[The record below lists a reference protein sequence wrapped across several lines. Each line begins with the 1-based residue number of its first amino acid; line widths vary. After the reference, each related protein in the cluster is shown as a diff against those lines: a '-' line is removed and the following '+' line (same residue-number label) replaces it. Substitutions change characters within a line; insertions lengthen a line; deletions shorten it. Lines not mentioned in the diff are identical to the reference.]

1 VCKGFPVGAD
11 IMLELAESPPDT
23 CVLFPPGPETCYLDW
38 LKSGSLSHRYLW
50 ECVTPHCHPLCTSL
64 TCYPQIC
71 NVSQA
76 FICPAVQIELITPPH
91 LAVVSGSEV
100 AWQLPLQSE
109 AGSWREWRGREA
121 GGLSVAGHNAE
132 MHLHTPLGEWLP
144 YQFATSI
151 FPGHRS
157 HSQIFL
163 AYG

>member
-1 VCKGFPVGAD
+1 VSCFPQGRRPVTLIGFSLGARVIYFCLQEMSQEKG
-11 IMLELAESPPDT
+11 
-23 CVLFPPGPETCYLDW
+23 
-38 LKSGSLSHRYLW
+38 KSGSLSHRYLW